1 MRARLTKALHEA
13 AQAQDTR
20 AVHLLR
26 LIQAALKERDHC
38 ARAAGRADGLSD
50 EEVTAML
57 QAMVDQRRESM
68 RRYEESG
75 QLDLAQQEEEEI
87 GIIEQFLP
95 PKLDETQLETAVT
108 DAIAET
114 GARDIKDCG
123 RVMTALKNRYPGR
136 MNVAKARRMVVQQL
150 D

>member
-1 MRARLTKALHEA
+1 MRARLTRAMHEA
-13 AQAQDTR
+13 AEAHNGR
-20 AVHLLR
+20 AVHVLR

-50 EEVTAML
+50 EELTAML
-57 QAMVDQRRESM
+57 QAMVDQRRESI

-87 GIIEQFLP
+87 AVIERFLP
-95 PKLDETQLETAVT
+95 PKLDEGQLETAIS

-123 RVMTALKNRYPGR
+123 RVMTALKSRYPGR
-136 MNVAKARRMVVQQL
+136 MNLAKARRRVVQHL

>member
-1 MRARLTKALHEA
+1 MRARLTKASHDA
-13 AQAQDTR
+13 AQDHDTR
-20 AVHLLR
+20 AVHVLR

-50 EEVTAML
+50 EEITAML
-57 QAMVDQRRESM
+57 QAMVDQRRESI

-75 QLDLAQQEEEEI
+75 QLDLAEQETEEI
-87 GIIEQFLP
+87 SVIEQFLP
-95 PKLDETQLETAVT
+95 PKLDEGQLQSAV
-108 DAIAET
+108 DVAIAET

-123 RVMTALKNRYPGR
+123 RVMTALKSRYPGQ
-136 MNVAKARRMVVQQL
+136 MNLARARRLVVQQL

>member
-1 MRARLTKALHEA
+1 MRARLAKALHEA

-20 AVHLLR
+20 AVHVLR

-75 QLDLAQQEEEEI
+75 QLDLAQQEEDEI
-87 GIIEQFLP
+87 RTIDQFLP
-95 PKLDETQLETAVT
+95 PKLDEAQLETAIST
-108 DAIAET
+108 AIAET

-123 RVMTALKNRYPGR
+123 RVMTALKTRYPGR
-136 MNVAKARRMVVQQL
+136 MNVAKARRLVVQQL